1 MSGIGKRPRSR
12 LRGVFY
18 LASTGLL
25 MLSVLGPVCCRWVG
39 PSSED
44 ALGESRPASETGPS
58 VERTVLVRVPDGLRQ
73 QGTTLLPTGR
83 GPFKSIVDRAVH
95 TGMLQSLMSQYT
107 RCLFEVK
114 HPRVRVELVPFEMWS
129 EDFKAVLAVSLASGT
144 APAVYVARDL
154 PGSARQGLFADIT
167 HLVQEWDQAHLQ
179 PASAVAWGYIDG
191 RQYVIGGPDLGSTL
205 IMYRKDWFREAGIFN
220 EYGEPGPPT
229 DWTWEDFRRIAKQ
242 LTDPARQRWGY
253 ADETGDFG
261 WTHANGLMYYV
272 PDKTGEHTWR
282 FNDQDPRLLIMLRT
296 VREMVFEDKSVLTG
310 TAMSWGQWH
319 QEFEGG
325 RAAMIRTFSPYLPT
339 QMLNSPYQFGRDKP
353 YGETVGMVLPPTG
366 PGGLRYLMPD
376 ANVFGFNP
384 TLSPEELRAAFEW
397 MKDFLYGDTYVYR
410 MRASLD
416 RARITG
422 QGDVVYGE
430 LLICP
435 YRPNQDL
442 DLPMSVE
449 DVFPADYVRTYEAIK
464 RAAATPLPR
473 GFGLSEPENHE
484 YGGAIRSMF
493 SSALSDPDA
502 DLEAIVARTAEIVNI
517 NLLDFK
523 DENDREKLEAYYAAL
538 GAYHRDNFPGF
549 YEQTW
554 PRLLAEYYKVW

>member
-1 MSGIGKRPRSR
+1 
-12 LRGVFY
+12 
-18 LASTGLL
+18 
-25 MLSVLGPVCCRWVG
+25 
-39 PSSED
+39 
-44 ALGESRPASETGPS
+44 
-58 VERTVLVRVPDGLRQ
+58 
-73 QGTTLLPTGR
+73 
-83 GPFKSIVDRAVH
+83 
-95 TGMLQSLMSQYT
+95 MLQSLMSQYT

-114 HPRVRVELVPFEMWS
+114 HPRVRVELVPFEMWG

-167 HLVQEWDQAHLQ
+167 HLVQEWDQADLQ

-191 RQYVIGGPDLGSTL
+191 RQYVIGGPDLGSMV

-220 EYGEPGPPT
+220 EYGEPGPRT
-229 DWTWEDFRRIAKQ
+229 DWTWKDFRRIAKQ

-261 WTHANGLMYYV
+261 WALAHGLMYYV

-282 FNDQDPRLLIMLRT
+282 FNDQDPRLLIMLRS
-296 VREMVFEDKSVLTG
+296 VREMVFEDESVLTG

-366 PGGLRYLMPD
+366 SGGLRDLMPD

-435 YRPNQDL
+435 YRPTHGL
-442 DLPMSVE
+442 ELPMSVE
-449 DVFPADYVRTYEAIK
+449 DVFPPDYVRTYDAIK
-464 RAAATPLPR
+464 RAPAMPLPR
-473 GFGLSEPENHE
+473 GFGLSEPESQE
-484 YGGAIRSMF
+484 YVAAIRSMF
-493 SSALSDPDA
+493 SSVLSDPDA
-502 DLEAIVARTAEIVNI
+502 DLDAIVANTADIVNT
-517 NLLDFK
+517 NLLEFK
-523 DENDREKLEAYYAAL
+523 DENDREKLEAYYTAL
-538 GAYHRDNFPGF
+538 GDYYRENFPGF
-549 YEQTW
+549 YEQIW